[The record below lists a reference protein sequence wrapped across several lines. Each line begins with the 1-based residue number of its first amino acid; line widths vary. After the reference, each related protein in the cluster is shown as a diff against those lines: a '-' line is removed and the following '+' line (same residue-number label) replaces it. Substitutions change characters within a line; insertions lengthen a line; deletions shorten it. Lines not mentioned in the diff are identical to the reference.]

1 MPGPEAAPGITRVA
15 STQNISTPACTLQ
28 HFTLHITSHIT
39 IAIITVHTI
48 LCGGCHEHE
57 QATLCSVDIIKY
69 LFYIYRDTWIQ
80 VSSLVYIYMATRV
93 QHECLQGIFFK
104 IIVYNY
110 YYCVLIRNLSPS
122 KKYYVPLL
130 FEIAHLKLLKS
141 CADAPPVM
149 SSG

>member
-28 HFTLHITSHIT
+28 HYTSHIT
-39 IAIITVHTI
+39 IAIITIHTI
-48 LCGGCHEHE
+48 LCGGCHEHINK
-57 QATLCSVDIIKY
+57 SHYVDIIKY

-93 QHECLQGIFFK
+93 QHECLQDIL

-110 YYCVLIRNLSPS
+110 CIQKVIKSKLFSWVYISVWVLFNNQTESALTILHLKFSPS
-122 KKYYVPLL
+122 KKCYAL
-130 FEIAHLKLLKS
+130 A
-141 CADAPPVM
+141 A
-149 SSG
+149 